1 MNNDYKAQGCSP
13 HLLSVSISGQNT
25 LIRYKWNYL
34 VDQVRF
40 WTPLPEA
47 WVAGQ
52 IGSWF
57 WISASREPCSCLTV
71 TSLPLSELWGPGSG
85 QTHARLVKGSRN
97 RFHRHGQGIDFY
109 VKKRSGWQ
117 HSSFFR
123 FSSVISA
130 APCDLHK
137 FFLKKISSSI
147 VFPLASQL

>member
-1 MNNDYKAQGCSP
+1 MHASFSTLLLKISMNNDYKAQGCSP
-13 HLLSVSISGQNT
+13 HLLSVSTISGQNT
-25 LIRYKWNYL
+25 CLIRYKWNYS

-52 IGSWF
+52 IGSRF
-57 WISASREPCSCLTV
+57 WISASQEPCSCLTV
-71 TSLPLSELWGPGSG
+71 TSLPLSGIWSPGSG

-117 HSSFFR
+117 YSSFF
-123 FSSVISA
+123 SILI
-130 APCDLHK
+130 CDK
-137 FFLKKISSSI
+137 CG
-147 VFPLASQL
+147 PLRP